1 MFNLDSLT
9 WRRGLNI
16 VGRFLASAAGDVGCV
31 ASDSLGHSG
40 ENGNGYRST
49 PDGDQRDG
57 TFGSWT
63 TLYPKKVQSADHNT
77 MAIDPVRD
85 IIGVDCQRRKCAL
98 CARTRVRRRENSC
111 GFHVRGDQ
119 PVLAEFAA
127 LEYAPNLHRFVY
139 FSAKNGPRL
148 YSITEPDGSS
158 WPQLTNGAWKWRCI
172 LDPGNRLDPIAAC
185 GNEYKVRS

>member
-1 MFNLDSLT
+1 
-9 WRRGLNI
+9 
-16 VGRFLASAAGDVGCV
+16 
-31 ASDSLGHSG
+31 
-40 ENGNGYRST
+40 
-49 PDGDQRDG
+49 
-57 TFGSWT
+57 
-63 TLYPKKVQSADHNT
+63 

-85 IIGVDCQRRKCAL
+85 IIGVIVSAANAL
-98 CARTRVRRRENSC
+98 YALDPSAPAGELVRLSC
-111 GFHVRGDQ
+111 SGDQ

-172 LDPGNRLDPIAAC
+172 LNADNRLDPIAHAATNTKYDLNRDHTF
-185 GNEYKVRS
+185 GRFRVATYGIVDLAVLIRHVDTPVYAMMLN